1 MYVKLIKFL
10 EDKKKTNNRY
20 RVKTTRNAVIAD
32 NTKAIKIIFWQNC
45 VDAVEQE
52 KFYKI
57 TNCITTSFN
66 NEIWINTTPN
76 SKITEIEP
84 FGEVKDSTNLFQASS
99 SKIEL
104 ALVSVS
110 QHMKCSNVK
119 CNKSIKL
126 DSSVPDQ
133 IFKCQHCL
141 KKQKTSNIKTA
152 TVVVMNT
159 ESRSFTMY
167 ETALKTFLEG
177 ESRLDLLQDADRL
190 EDFLLEI
197 ENFEVTHNQN
207 DHVIISMSRNYLS
220 IQRKHCC
227 KLFSL
232 FIVPRRFVEGTI
244 EMGTVCPSVWAVSR

>member
-1 MYVKLIKFL
+1 MKLIKFL
-10 EDKKKTNNRY
+10 EDKKLTNTRY
-20 RVKTTRNAVIAD
+20 GVKTTRNAVIAD
-32 NTKAIKIIFWQNC
+32 NTKAIKLTFWQNC
-45 VDAVEQE
+45 VDAVEQG
-52 KFYKI
+52 KFYQI

-66 NEIWINTTPN
+66 NEIWINTTSN
-76 SKITEIEP
+76 SKITEIEL
-84 FGEVKDSTNLFQASS
+84 FGEVKDSTNLVQASS

-126 DSSVPDQ
+126 DSSVPDS

-152 TVVVMNT
+152 TVLVMNT
-159 ESRSFTMY
+159 ESQSFTMY
-167 ETALKTFLEG
+167 DTALKTFLEG

-207 DHVIISMSRNYLS
+207 DHIIISLSRN
-220 IQRKHCC
+220 
-227 KLFSL
+227 
-232 FIVPRRFVEGTI
+232 
-244 EMGTVCPSVWAVSR
+244 